1 MDLLEITD
9 EELLSLAL
17 EENEDAKNILVE
29 KYKYIID
36 INLKKY
42 GTTAKMLGV
51 DYKDLYSE
59 GLYAL
64 SDALL
69 NYRQGKEATV
79 ATFINVCVGRRLN
92 KCLIKSSRIKNK
104 MVRDAYSLDYV
115 YEQFGIPLMDIISDN
130 SKNDPLVNIT
140 KEESYE
146 ELLNSIKKV
155 LSEFEFT
162 VFSLM
167 VNGLDY
173 NQIALILEKNPKQ
186 IDNTMQRLRTK
197 TKNILELRKNA

>member
-146 ELLNSIKKV
+146 ELLNSIKSV

>member
-79 ATFINVCVGRRLN
+79 ATFINVCVARRLN

-146 ELLNSIKKV
+146 ELLNSIKSV

>member
-9 EELLSLAL
+9 DELLSLAL

-146 ELLNSIKKV
+146 ELLNSIKSV